1 MTELKEHQ
9 CDICHRVN
17 QSVICPEQVD
27 FQICMQRGMNDPSIA
42 PGQL

>member
-17 QSVICPEQVD
+17 QPVICPEQVD
-27 FQICMQRGMNDPSIA
+27 FQICMQRGMDDPAIA
-42 PGQL
+42 PEQL